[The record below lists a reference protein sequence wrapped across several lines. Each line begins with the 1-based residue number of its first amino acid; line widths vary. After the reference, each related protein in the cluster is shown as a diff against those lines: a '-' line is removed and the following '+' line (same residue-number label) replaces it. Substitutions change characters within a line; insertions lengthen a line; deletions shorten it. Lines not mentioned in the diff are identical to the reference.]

1 MTLRESYCAALREA
15 GLQQVERGM
24 QLRRDAVAPLTRLVT
39 ARPNSTGRSG
49 RACRTPRANWMRSRP
64 NCRLWAPLACCSAR
78 VRLPGRRCKQLSTVR
93 PARWMSCAW
102 KASRS
107 CRRLW
112 ETLAEIGEPA
122 QADKKR
128 LQEVARDL
136 RDSFFLVA
144 VVGEFNAGK
153 STFIN
158 ALLGEALLP
167 TGITPTTETIE
178 LIQYAEQ
185 PRRKP
190 LLREDGLRE
199 WAHPGTGAPGVAL
212 VDTPG
217 TGSVF
222 RTHERIA
229 LEFLHRSDLVLF
241 VIPARRALAETGRV
255 YLELAQQYGKKI
267 IIIINQIDQLE
278 PSEQAEVRRFVE
290 RQARELLNLQ
300 PLIFMV
306 SARQSLAQA
315 QGARGTRTVWTR
327 CGPIC

>member
-1 MTLRESYCAALREA
+1 MRAAEHRSAGALDVLRLEGIAL
-15 GLQQVERGM
+15 LQTIV
-24 QLRRDAVAPLTRLVT
+24 
-39 ARPNSTGRSG
+39 
-49 RACRTPRANWMRSRP
+49 
-64 NCRLWAPLACCSAR
+64 
-78 VRLPGRRCKQLSTVR
+78 
-93 PARWMSCAW
+93 
-102 KASRS
+102 
-107 CRRLW
+107 

-122 QADKKR
+122 QSDKKR

-315 QGARGTRTVWTR
+315 QGARGDADGVDAVRAHLLSLMRQSPPAQQKLAGAVVACR
-327 CGPIC
+327 ARHAGLAGADADAPGRRASRQGQSKGGAGRARAAIAGPGGTPAGDAGAM

>member
-1 MTLRESYCAALREA
+1 MQASEHRSAGALDVLRLEGIAL
-15 GLQQVERGM
+15 LQTIV
-24 QLRRDAVAPLTRLVT
+24 
-39 ARPNSTGRSG
+39 
-49 RACRTPRANWMRSRP
+49 
-64 NCRLWAPLACCSAR
+64 
-78 VRLPGRRCKQLSTVR
+78 
-93 PARWMSCAW
+93 
-102 KASRS
+102 
-107 CRRLW
+107 

-122 QADKKR
+122 QSDKKR

-241 VIPARRALAETGRV
+241 VIPARQRPGRDRPRLPRAGAAVWQE
-255 YLELAQQYGKKI
+255 
-267 IIIINQIDQLE
+267 NHHHH
-278 PSEQAEVRRFVE
+278 
-290 RQARELLNLQ
+290 Q
-300 PLIFMV
+300 PD
-306 SARQSLAQA
+306 
-315 QGARGTRTVWTR
+315 
-327 CGPIC
+327 